1 MHVCIYIYNVYIHI
15 LYIYILY
22 ILLYIYMVDVREPK
36 GTLSD
41 LACHGPQL
49 HPGSRLE
56 AAPSGPMQMG

>member
-1 MHVCIYIYNVYIHI
+1 
-15 LYIYILY
+15 
-22 ILLYIYMVDVREPK
+22 MVDVREPK